1 MVGKDY
7 EEGGMIKHGSMMI
20 NAVSN
25 STVPHISLLIG
36 ASYGAGHYGMCG
48 RAYDPRFLFAWPSAK
63 SAVMGGAQ
71 LAGVLSIVSRAAAE
85 ARGQQVD
92 EDGRRGDAGRRR
104 GSDRSRVAADGAV
117 RDALRRR
124 GDRPARY
131 PHRVGNVFVRHRQ
144 WPDQGDVELR
154 RLPDVMQM
162 AITRVLV
169 ANRGEIARRVF
180 ATCRTLGLGTVAV
193 YTDPDANAPHVAEAD
208 ARVRLPKTNDYLNAE
223 AIIAAARAAGA
234 DAVHPGYGFLSEN
247 AEFAAAVQAAGLV
260 WIGPPVDAVRAM
272 GSKIESKKMMAA
284 AGVPVLEELDP
295 DTVTADQLPVLV
307 KASSGGGGRG
317 MRVVDQLDALP
328 SEVAAAQREAQSA
341 FGDPTV
347 FCERYLPTGH
357 HVEVQVMADS
367 HGTVWAVGERECSIQ
382 RRHQKIIEEAP
393 SPLVERIPG
402 MRARLFEAARLAAGA
417 IGYTGAGTVEFLAD
431 DDGEFY
437 FLEMNTRLQVEHPV
451 TEETTGLDLVELQI
465 AVADGGRLD
474 AEPPAAHGHS
484 IEARLYAEDPARDWQ
499 PQAGQVQRID
509 VPAARTEFS
518 TLGARTGIRLD
529 SGIVDGSVVSIH
541 YDPMLAKVISY
552 APTRRQAALVLA
564 DALARAQLHGLRTN
578 RDLLVNV
585 LRHQAFLDGAT
596 DTAFFDTHDLAKL
609 SAPLVD
615 DAVIRLS
622 AIAAALADAAGQ
634 SGDGHRCSAR
644 SPAGGATWRRATRSR
659 PMPTTTACE
668 HRIEYRFTRTGLL
681 LPADESIQLVSATA
695 HEVVLADDHG
705 VARSFAVKRYDAKV
719 SVYVDSAHGPV
730 HLVAL
735 PRFPEPGSAVEKGS
749 LVAPMPGNVIRLGA
763 AVGDTVTAGQPLIWL
778 EAMKMEHTIT
788 APADGVLAELN
799 VDTGHQVEV
808 GAVLARVDVPHDP
821 EAEGD
826 TP

>member
-1 MVGKDY
+1 
-7 EEGGMIKHGSMMI
+7 
-20 NAVSN
+20 
-25 STVPHISLLIG
+25 
-36 ASYGAGHYGMCG
+36 
-48 RAYDPRFLFAWPSAK
+48 
-63 SAVMGGAQ
+63 
-71 LAGVLSIVSRAAAE
+71 
-85 ARGQQVD
+85 
-92 EDGRRGDAGRRR
+92 
-104 GSDRSRVAADGAV
+104 
-117 RDALRRR
+117 
-124 GDRPARY
+124 
-131 PHRVGNVFVRHRQ
+131 
-144 WPDQGDVELR
+144 
-154 RLPDVMQM
+154 M

-180 ATCRTLGLGTVAV
+180 ATCRRLGLSTVAV
-193 YTDPDANAPHVAEAD
+193 YTDPDAAAPHVAEAD
-208 ARVRLPKTNDYLNAE
+208 ARVRLPRTNDYLNAE

-247 AEFAAAVQAAGLV
+247 GDFAAAVQDAGLT

-272 GSKIESKKMMAA
+272 GSKIESKKMMSA

-295 DTVTADQLPVLV
+295 DTVTAAQLPVLV

-317 MRVVDQLDALP
+317 MRVVDQLDSLP

-393 SPLVERIPG
+393 SPLVERTPG
-402 MRARLFEAARLAAGA
+402 MRAKLFDAARLAAGA

-465 AVADGGRLD
+465 TVADGARLD
-474 AEPPAAHGHS
+474 PEPPVAQGYS
-484 IEARLYAEDPARDWQ
+484 IEARLYAEDPARNWQ
-499 PQAGQVQRID
+499 PQAGLVHRID
-509 VPAARTEFS
+509 VPVVRTEFS

-541 YDPMLAKVISY
+541 YDPMLAKVISF
-552 APTRRQAALVLA
+552 APTRRQSAMVLA
-564 DALARAQLHGLRTN
+564 DALTRSRLHGVRTN

-596 DTAFFDTHDLAKL
+596 DTAFFDTHGLADLA
-609 SAPLVD
+609 APLA
-615 DAVIRLS
+615 DAEGIRLS
-622 AIAAALADAAGQ
+622 AVAAALADAAHNRSTATVLGSIP
-634 SGDGHRCSAR
+634 SGWRNLTSGYQIKVYLDDG
-644 SPAGGATWRRATRSR
+644 GN
-659 PMPTTTACE
+659 E
-668 HRIEYRFTRTGLL
+668 HRIEYHFTRTGLV
-681 LPADESIQLVSATA
+681 LPGDESTQLVSGSAD
-695 HEVVLADDHG
+695 EVILADGSG
-705 VARSFAVKRYDAKV
+705 VAYSFAVARHGQD
-719 SVYVDSAHGPV
+719 VYIDSARGPV
-730 HLVAL
+730 HLTAL

-763 AVGDTVTAGQPLIWL
+763 AVGDTVTTGQPLIWL

-799 VDTGHQVEV
+799 VDTGQQVEV
-808 GAVLARVDVPHDP
+808 GAVLARVEAPHEH
-821 EAEGD
+821 EAKGD
-826 TP
+826 AE